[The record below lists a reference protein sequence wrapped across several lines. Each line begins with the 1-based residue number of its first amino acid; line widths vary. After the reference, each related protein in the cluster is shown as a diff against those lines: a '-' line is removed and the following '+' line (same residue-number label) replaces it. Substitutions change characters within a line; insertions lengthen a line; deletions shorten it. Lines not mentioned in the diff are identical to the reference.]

1 MSEMTLGMI
10 KPDAVGA
17 GKAGAIIAHIESK
30 GFRVAA
36 LRMLRLGRAAARE
49 FYAEHEG
56 KPFYEPLVDFI
67 TSGPVVAMAL
77 EHPDAVKKF
86 RQVIGATDPA
96 EAEEG
101 TVRKL
106 FAESKSR
113 NAVHGSD
120 SAASAGR
127 ELKFFF
133 SRTEILAGGD
143 PRE

>member
-1 MSEMTLGMI
+1 MI
-10 KPDAVGA
+10 KPDATGA
-17 GKAGAIIAHIESK
+17 GKAGKIIAHIEQA
-30 GFRVAA
+30 GFRIVAMK
-36 LRMLRLGRAAARE
+36 MLRITGAMARE

-56 KPFYEPLVDFI
+56 KPFFDPLVYFI

-77 EHPDAVKKF
+77 ESEDAVEKF
-86 RQVIGATDPA
+86 RETIGATDPA
-96 EAEEG
+96 EADEG

-120 SAASAGR
+120 SPSSAER

-133 SRTEILAGGD
+133 SRSEILQPSD
-143 PRE
+143 